1 MKKTPG
7 TNNFRAKPAL
17 PPQEQTCVFC
27 KYSTINRHSFKLHQR
42 SGHHLEL
49 LEAIQSNQGPL
60 PTNDI
65 QQHFRNTFDE
75 QPTIPLSESHDYDGD
90 GADDGRDDGEEEFDG
105 RNAFDH
111 FNNDFNNGGES
122 DDNSESNKPPV
133 PVNEVNNGP
142 DIDGGGGGDDGND
155 EYLDLSGD
163 SGSFKYSEVQIKSVL
178 DFGKYMAEIAIKK
191 YRAQLA
197 LDPSDVIYDFCGYP
211 TPHNVSRFH
220 KSKKSCI
227 PCFPHAP
234 RCAKDDNGGLLV
246 EPTEPATSTST
257 SVTATA
263 ADASAPAPA
272 STSSPAST
280 SPSATDPAATT
291 NTTASTP
298 ADPVVV
304 ASKPDLFLNDVSE
317 HLRLLVGN
325 PCMSGFLSDLPDRT
339 PKQRI
344 KLNQGEK
351 WSCDRLF
358 ERPMII
364 TGRNLQLWVSDKV
377 SLLSESNIPLQDRH
391 YFKVAKIFQISKVVN
406 VDLYPIKSD
415 NNLEMCCL
423 YDILL
428 NYPLTDLDINNV
440 FRAEHESFDAFT
452 SLQHINGD
460 DYHCSRDVVAN
471 T

>member
-1 MKKTPG
+1 MKKTHG

-17 PPQEQTCVFC
+17 PPQEQTCVLC

-65 QQHFRNTFDE
+65 QQQNTFDE
-75 QPTIPLSESHDYDGD
+75 QPTIPLSES
-90 GADDGRDDGEEEFDG
+90 RS
-105 RNAFDH
+105 
-111 FNNDFNNGGES
+111 S
-122 DDNSESNKPPV
+122 DMKSIERPIQPERTAEPFESNKPPV
-133 PVNEVNNGP
+133 PVNEVNNGS

-155 EYLDLSGD
+155 EYLDLNGD

-178 DFGKYMAEIAIKK
+178 DIGKYMAEIAIKK

-211 TPHNVSRFH
+211 TPHSVSRFH

-234 RCAKDDNGGLLV
+234 RSHHG
-246 EPTEPATSTST
+246 
-257 SVTATA
+257 TATA

-280 SPSATDPAATT
+280 SPSATTSAPATDPAATT
-291 NTTASTP
+291 NTTACHDPVTFYAPNMQYESYSFSVLSCLSRSSLVPDTASTP

-339 PKQRI
+339 PNQRI
-344 KLNQGEK
+344 KLSQGEK

-358 ERPMII
+358 EHPMII
-364 TGRNLQLWVSDKV
+364 TGRNLQLWVRIK
-377 SLLSESNIPLQDRH
+377 SLCCLRAYSSSRSPL
-391 YFKVAKIFQISKVVN
+391 FKVAKIFQISK
-406 VDLYPIKSD
+406 L
-415 NNLEMCCL
+415 
-423 YDILL
+423 
-428 NYPLTDLDINNV
+428 
-440 FRAEHESFDAFT
+440 
-452 SLQHINGD
+452 
-460 DYHCSRDVVAN
+460 
-471 T
+471 